1 VIAVSRSRAAFPDP
15 AIDAS
20 AIRTELADAGD
31 ATVVGSA
38 YASDAGQSVKDYL
51 GQLDYAPLTPRAAG
65 AALVKL
71 TQGDAA
77 DVAPAYTQTG
87 AGLQKR
93 PSPRGP

>member
-1 VIAVSRSRAAFPDP
+1 
-15 AIDAS
+15 
-20 AIRTELADAGD
+20 
-31 ATVVGSA
+31 
-38 YASDAGQSVKDYL
+38 VKDYL